1 MINKNRPPPL
11 AGSTRSR
18 PPVAPPAA
26 DRRRRPRNGPPAPG
40 PRTWPVSPRALP
52 QGLRENMRNEGSIR
66 ENLGTWDKNMLINHE
81 NGKKSDKLRWETEK
95 FDEIWAFMGFRQKL
109 VMI

>member
-1 MINKNRPPPL
+1 MTNKNRPPPL

-52 QGLRENMRNEGSIR
+52 QGLRENMRNEG
-66 ENLGTWDKNMLINHE
+66 EYQGKPWNMGQKYADKP
-81 NGKKSDKLRWETEK
+81 
-95 FDEIWAFMGFRQKL
+95 
-109 VMI
+109 

>member
-66 ENLGTWDKNMLINHE
+66 ENLGTWDKNMLINQE
-81 NGKKSDKLRWETEK
+81 NEKNQTNSGGKQRNLMK
-95 FDEIWAFMGFRQKL
+95 FGHSWDLGKNW
-109 VMI
+109 